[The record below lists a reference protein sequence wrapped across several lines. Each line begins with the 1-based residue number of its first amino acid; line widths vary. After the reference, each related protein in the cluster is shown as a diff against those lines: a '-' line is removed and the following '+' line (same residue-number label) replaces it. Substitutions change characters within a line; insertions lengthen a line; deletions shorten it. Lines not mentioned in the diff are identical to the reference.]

1 MIETKNGNKIIT
13 IEIEQYLKLDD
24 ILHNGDENREGLVVE
39 CDYSFNT
46 IKAALEALKQTAHNI
61 TVYSDNVY
69 LRDKINIIERSL
81 RSKVEKLE
89 KQHNEIIDILNY
101 FI

>member
-39 CDYSFNT
+39 CDYSFNA
-46 IKAALEALKQTAHNI
+46 IKKDLEALKQTAHNI

-81 RSKVEKLE
+81 RNKVEKLE